1 MGAIIGMT
9 ILKRNIIFI
18 LAAIITGLISILFGI
33 GVVRA
38 SALFAHLTTGHEWLA
53 FALCPVGFA
62 LIVLLT
68 RRVFPGAQGSGIP
81 QAMAGLNMQD
91 HNNVDQVLSL
101 RIAIGKFLLTLMG
114 FAVGASIGKEG
125 PTVQIGCAVMN
136 LCGRIGMER
145 THALQRLLILA
156 GGAAGITCAFNAPVA
171 GVVFAI
177 EEMARSFDDRQ
188 VRSIIF
194 AACASG
200 VTLLLVLGYHPY
212 FGASPAQL
220 PLSPIWLLVP
230 LCAVL
235 GGLAGG
241 LFARILIAPARV
253 MPRLINQLAQNQP
266 IAFAALCGLG
276 LAILGFLSHG
286 QIFDASYG
294 EARAALTS
302 GTLPPLDFAPLKFTA
317 TLLSYLSGIPG
328 GIFAPSL
335 AIGVGEGTMF
345 SYLVPGVPVAA
356 FAMIGMAGYF
366 AGVVQ
371 APLTATVIVIEM
383 TSDPAMTVPVGI
395 AAILGTLSSRLI
407 CKQPVYH
414 AMAQQFLR
422 VIEPKPSPQSAEDA
436 I

>member
-1 MGAIIGMT
+1 MT
-9 ILKRNIIFI
+9 ALKRNLLFV

-33 GVVRA
+33 GVVQA
-38 SALFAHLTTGHEWLA
+38 SALFAHITTGREWLS
-53 FALCPVGFA
+53 FVLCPAGLA

-81 QAMAGLNMQD
+81 QAMAGLSMQ
-91 HNNVDQVLSL
+91 HHENVDQVLSL
-101 RIAIGKFLLTLMG
+101 RIAVGKFFLTLMG

-136 LCGRIGMER
+136 FCGRIGLER

-156 GGAAGITCAFNAPVA
+156 GGAAGITCAFNAPLA
-171 GVVFAI
+171 GVIFAI
-177 EEMARSFDDRQ
+177 EEMARHFNDRQ
-188 VRSIIF
+188 LRSIIF
-194 AACASG
+194 AAAASG

-212 FGASPAQL
+212 FGVSPASL
-220 PLSPIWLLVP
+220 PLGPIWLLVP
-230 LCAVL
+230 ICAVC
-235 GGLAGG
+235 GGFAGG
-241 LFARILIAPARV
+241 LFARILIAPTRL
-253 MPRLINQLAQNQP
+253 MPRPINQLAKSQP
-266 IAFAALCGLG
+266 VAFAALCGLG
-276 LAILGFLSHG
+276 LATLGWLSHG

-294 EARAALTS
+294 EARAALTL
-302 GTLPPLDFAPLKFTA
+302 GKLPPFDFAPLKFLA

-335 AIGVGEGTMF
+335 AIGVGEGTFF

-383 TSDPAMTVPVGI
+383 TSNPAMTVPVTI
-395 AAILGTLSSRLI
+395 AAILGTMASRLV
-407 CKQPVYH
+407 CKEPVYH

-422 VIEPKPSPQSAEDA
+422 VIEPQTHHAPAVSPVRDGK